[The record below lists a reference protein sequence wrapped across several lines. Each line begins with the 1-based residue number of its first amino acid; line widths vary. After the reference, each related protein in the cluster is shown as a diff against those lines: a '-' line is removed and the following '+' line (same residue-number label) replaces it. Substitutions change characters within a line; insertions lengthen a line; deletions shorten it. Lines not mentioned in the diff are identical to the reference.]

1 MYLLDVRTSENHGS
15 DIEKQ
20 KSDTKL
26 PLNLDDTMLGPK
38 STEAPEARIGFTDM
52 TLPLIRYETITYF
65 VRLRSQTYAA
75 ANGQSVETTSF
86 LQVDEAMDECRNKIE
101 ERYLKFCDPSKPF
114 HWFVAIVARM
124 MIVRVWANV
133 YHPLQLGNNG
143 GALPEGARDR
153 TFVVSLEILE
163 SWLVLVTDQKIRHW
177 KFAFQSYSPWQA
189 LAFVLLELCT
199 RARSEMTIRAW
210 TTAAKSFEEWA
221 KTVADKKH
229 DLVWNRM
236 RRLLDMAQ
244 RSRAAIPPESEVMS
258 NGPSECSNFAP
269 IEASLGTRPSP
280 RDSQIPTCPSI
291 HSLPQED
298 HLTTQIPG
306 LDQSAFNGLDIGAA
320 FDSNP
325 LPFLRWAAELDSGG
339 EQPDDIGQDLA
350 LFDEGSNWW

>member
-1 MYLLDVRTSENHGS
+1 ME
-15 DIEKQ
+15 
-20 KSDTKL
+20 
-26 PLNLDDTMLGPK
+26 
-38 STEAPEARIGFTDM
+38 
-52 TLPLIRYETITYF
+52 
-65 VRLRSQTYAA
+65 
-75 ANGQSVETTSF
+75 
-86 LQVDEAMDECRNKIE
+86 ECRNKIE

-143 GALPEGARDR
+143 ATMPEGARDR

-163 SWLVLVTDQKIRHW
+163 SWLVLVTDQRIRHW

-199 RARSEMTIRAW
+199 RARSEMIIRAW
-210 TTAAKSFEEWA
+210 TTATTCFEEWA

-236 RRLLDMAQ
+236 RRLLEMAQ
-244 RSRAAIPPESEVMS
+244 RSRAAIAPEIEVASKRPLEFS
-258 NGPSECSNFAP
+258 NSAP
-269 IEASLGTRPSP
+269 IEACLGTRASL
-280 RDSQIPTCPSI
+280 RDNQMPTCTSTYT
-291 HSLPQED
+291 LPPENRPF
-298 HLTTQIPG
+298 TQISG
-306 LDQSAFNGLDIGAA
+306 LDQSAFNGLDLGAA

-339 EQPDDIGQDLA
+339 EQPDDIGQNLA